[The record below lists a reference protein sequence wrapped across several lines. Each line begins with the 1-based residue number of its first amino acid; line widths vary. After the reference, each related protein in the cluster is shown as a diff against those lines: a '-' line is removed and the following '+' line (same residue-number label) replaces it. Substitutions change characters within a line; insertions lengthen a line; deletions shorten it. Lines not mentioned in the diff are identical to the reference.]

1 MFYYETAL
9 SGLRLAPLTYAYD
22 RPLEPG
28 AEVIAPLSGKPRS
41 GYILRA
47 VDRPGF
53 DCETLQAITD
63 RQIDAPRLATAR
75 FLAEYYGCE
84 PGEALALFTPAP
96 PAAPQTS
103 PIDTQIILST
113 DQQAALDFVSQ
124 PKPTLLFGDTGS
136 GKSEIYMKLFER
148 VLNEGKTALF
158 LMPEISLTPQIES
171 RLKAHFGHAVA
182 LWHSKVTK
190 PRKEKILAGLQ
201 SGEVRIVAGARSALF
216 LPMPSLGAI
225 VVDEE
230 HDDSYKSQSRP
241 RYHARDTACILGRE
255 LKIPVVLGS
264 ATPSLTS
271 YARFERFR
279 LKGQY
284 FSEGTR
290 RFRFIP
296 SASEEPSS
304 EVIAALK
311 ATIAR
316 GKQAIVFLP
325 TRANFKY
332 LICGT
337 CGANVKCPFCEVGMS
352 LHSSKRA
359 MKCHYCNFAQP
370 IPQTC
375 PTCGSGALIANR
387 HGTAEIVKLL
397 SEALPE
403 ARIAQFDRDA
413 VTTDGK
419 LRALLRDFNNNQTD
433 ILVGTQMLSKG
444 HNYHDVDLA
453 VVLGLDRVLGLPEFR
468 AHERALSLL
477 VQIAGRAGRKG
488 DAQVLVQTVNE
499 ASFAPYLGDYES
511 FLKQEL
517 HARRDLWPPHTRLLR
532 LLISHSD
539 PKKAQAVLD
548 QTVQIAAGQRGV
560 EVVGHG
566 ECVISR
572 ITNKYRYHIL
582 LRGESPK
589 ALISAARA
597 AAHPLVEI
605 EIDPLNFS

>member
-47 VDRPGF
+47 VEKPGF

-84 PGEALALFTPAP
+84 LAEALALFTPAP
-96 PAAPQTS
+96 PASPQTG
-103 PIDTQIILST
+103 PIDTQIILSA
-113 DQQAALDFVSQ
+113 DQQAALDFISR
-124 PKPTLLFGDTGS
+124 PKPALLFGDTGS

-171 RLKAHFGHAVA
+171 RLKAHFGKAIA

-190 PRKEKILAGLQ
+190 AKKTKVLEGLA

-216 LPMPSLGAI
+216 LPMPRLGAI

-230 HDDSYKSQSRP
+230 HDDSYKAQNRP
-241 RYHARDTACILGRE
+241 RYHARDAACVLGRE
-255 LKIPVVLGS
+255 LNIPVVLGS

-279 LKGQY
+279 LRGQY

-290 RFRFIP
+290 RYEFI
-296 SASEEPSS
+296 AGANEEPSPA
-304 EVIAALK
+304 VLAALE
-311 ATIAR
+311 ATLKR

-332 LICGT
+332 LVCAT
-337 CGANVKCPFCEVGMS
+337 CGSNVKCPFCEVGMS
-352 LHSSKRA
+352 LHSKKRA
-359 MKCHYCNFAQP
+359 LKCHYCNYASP
-370 IPQTC
+370 IVQAC
-375 PTCGSGALIANR
+375 PECGSDTLIANR

-397 SEALPE
+397 QEHFPNA
-403 ARIAQFDRDA
+403 AIGQFDRDA

-419 LRALLRDFNNNQTD
+419 LRAILKAFNDGQTQ

-444 HNYHDVDLA
+444 HNYHDVELA
-453 VVLGLDRVLGLPEFR
+453 VVLGLDRILALPEFR
-468 AHERALSLL
+468 AHERAVSLL

-488 DAQVLVQTVNE
+488 DARVLVQTMNE
-499 ASFAPYLGDYES
+499 ASFAPHLADYET
-511 FLKQEL
+511 FLRQEL
-517 HARRDLWPPHTRLLR
+517 HARRELWPPHARLLR
-532 LLISHSD
+532 LVIAHAD
-539 PKKAQAVLD
+539 AAKARAVMDKSVAALA
-548 QTVQIAAGQRGV
+548 QQKGIETVGF
-560 EVVGHG
+560 G
-566 ECVISR
+566 ECAISR
-572 ITNKYRYHIL
+572 ITNKYRYYIL
-582 LRGESPK
+582 LRGQSPR
-589 ALISAARA
+589 ALIQAARSVEN
-597 AAHPLVEI
+597 PLIEA
-605 EIDPLNFS
+605 EIDPLNFT

>member
-9 SGLRLAPLTYAYD
+9 SGLRLGPLTYACD
-22 RPLEPG
+22 RVLEPG
-28 AEVIAPLSGKPRS
+28 CEVIAPLSNKPRS
-41 GYILRA
+41 GYILRQVEKPDFA
-47 VDRPGF
+47 
-53 DCETLQAITD
+53 CETLQEITN
-63 RQIDAPRLATAR
+63 RKIDAPRLATAA
-75 FLAEYYGCE
+75 FMAEYYGCE
-84 PGEALALFTPAP
+84 LAEALALFTPAV
-96 PAAPQTS
+96 PAAPETS
-103 PIDTQIILST
+103 PIDTQIILSA
-113 DQQAALDFVSQ
+113 DQQAALDFISR

-171 RLKAHFGHAVA
+171 RLKAHFGKAIA

-190 PRKEKILAGLQ
+190 AKKTKVLEGLA

-216 LPMPSLGAI
+216 LPMPALGAI

-230 HDDSYKSQSRP
+230 HDDSYKAQNRP
-241 RYHARDTACILGRE
+241 RYHARDVACVLGQK
-255 LKIPVVLGS
+255 LAVPVVLGS

-279 LKGQY
+279 LRGQY
-284 FSEGTR
+284 FSKGR
-290 RFRFIP
+290 RGYEFIAA
-296 SASEEPSS
+296 ASEEPAPA
-304 EVIAALK
+304 VLNALHN
-311 ATIAR
+311 TLNR

-332 LICGT
+332 LICGE

-352 LHSSKRA
+352 LHSKKRA
-359 MKCHYCNFAQP
+359 LRCHYCNYAQP

-375 PTCGSGALIANR
+375 PNCGSNALIANR

-397 SEALPE
+397 QEYFPA
-403 ARIAQFDRDA
+403 AQIAQFDRDA

-419 LRALLRDFNNNQTD
+419 LRAILKAFNDGETQ

-444 HNYHDVDLA
+444 HNYHDVELA
-453 VVLGLDRVLGLPEFR
+453 VVLGLDRILALPEYR

-477 VQIAGRAGRKG
+477 VQIAGRAGRNG
-488 DAQVLVQTVNE
+488 DARVLVQTLNE
-499 ASFAPYLGDYES
+499 GAFAPYLEDYER

-517 HARRDLWPPHTRLLR
+517 ASRKGLWPPHTRLLR
-532 LLISHSD
+532 LLISHAD
-539 PKKAQAVLD
+539 PAKAEARVDEALKALAD
-548 QTVQIAAGQRGV
+548 CDGI
-560 EVVGHG
+560 EIVGYG
-566 ECVISR
+566 ACAISR

-582 LRGESPK
+582 LRGQSPK
-589 ALISAARA
+589 ALITAARA
-597 AAHPLVEI
+597 TAHPLIEI
-605 EIDPLNFS
+605 EIDPLNFT